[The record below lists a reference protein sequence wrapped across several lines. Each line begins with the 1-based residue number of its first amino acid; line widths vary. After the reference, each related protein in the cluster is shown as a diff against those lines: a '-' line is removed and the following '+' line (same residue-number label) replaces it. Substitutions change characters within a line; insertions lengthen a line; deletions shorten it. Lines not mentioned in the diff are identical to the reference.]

1 MVSQTWYLALAA
13 FVFSCGLYAALTRRN
28 AIAVLI
34 GIELMLNA
42 VNINLVTF
50 WRYGSMAPMEQ
61 LSGQVFS
68 LFVIAIAGAEAAVGL
83 ALIISVYRTRHT
95 VNLDELDVLKG

>member
-1 MVSQTWYLALAA
+1 MVEQTWYLALAA
-13 FVFSCGLYAALTRRN
+13 FVFSCGLYASMARRN

-50 WRYGSMAPMEQ
+50 WRYGANVDQ
-61 LSGQVFS
+61 LAGQVFS
-68 LFVIAIAGAEAAVGL
+68 IFVIAIAGAEAAVGL
-83 ALIISVYRTRHT
+83 ALIISVYRTRKT
-95 VNLDELDVLKG
+95 VQLDELDVLRD